1 MLNAADYGVLQNRK
15 RVILIGKY
23 GDEENFYPAIE
34 KKERKYTV
42 SEIFR
47 DLPELQAGAGSARP
61 VQTLDY
67 QGTYLYEAGIKSRN
81 NQMITFHNA
90 RPNTKQDKEIYKIAD
105 AKTINECW
113 LGFHTLDIE
122 MAIDDLKELYMQ
134 KQEEKALS
142 L

>member
-1 MLNAADYGVLQNRK
+1 MCIRDRQCGYKTEYKVLNAADYGVLQNRK

-42 SEIFR
+42 GEIFR

-90 RPNTKQDKEIYKIAD
+90 
-105 AKTINECW
+105 C
-113 LGFHTLDIE
+113 L
-122 MAIDDLKELYMQ
+122 LYT
-134 KQEEKALS
+134 S
-142 L
+142 RCV